1 MGIKKL
7 VMVIMV
13 LLLATGSIFATHF
26 QKIWEGNPY
35 QPFQVRILSAKIG
48 MTELEDLV
56 VGDEIAVFD
65 GEYCVGHAVLT
76 QTITATPTGM
86 LRINTSMHDGTG
98 DRNGYIAGNPVTIKI
113 WSTVYNQERTL
124 SDVNLTGGTGQMI
137 FTINGSVSRNI
148 SLLDE
153 TLPVELSSFSATMT
167 ANDFVSIMWTSES
180 ESNLRGYHVLR
191 ANDNVLNSAIRITPN
206 IISATNTSSTTEYL
220 YEDREVAQ
228 ATEYYY
234 WLQSLENDGSMNYH
248 GPISIK
254 TPDAEIVPQLP
265 QMTVLGS
272 VYPNPFR
279 TAERANFDVAVKEGE
294 TATLKIF
301 NVKGQIVKQYDNLG
315 AGKHNPQWDGKDM
328 ASRSVATGIYFYQLS
343 SPSTHT
349 VKKMVIIK

>member
-1 MGIKKL
+1 MKL
-7 VMVIMV
+7 RKFVIMCIV
-13 LLLATGSIFATHF
+13 LLIATSPLMATHF
-26 QKIWEGNPY
+26 EKIWSGNALNA
-35 QPFQVRILSAKIG
+35 FQVRFLSAKIG
-48 MTELEDLV
+48 TTVLEDLV
-56 VGDEIAVFD
+56 PGDEIAIFD

-76 QTITATPTGM
+76 QTIAPNPLGM
-86 LRINTSMHDGTG
+86 LRVNCSMQDGEGT
-98 DRNGYIAGNPVTIKI
+98 RNGYISGNPITIKI
-113 WSTVYNQERTL
+113 WSTVYNLERTL
-124 SDVNLTGGTGQMI
+124 SPANYQITSGTPIFSVNSSVTG
-137 FTINGSVSRNI
+137 NI

-167 ANDFVSIMWTSES
+167 ASNFVSIMWTSES